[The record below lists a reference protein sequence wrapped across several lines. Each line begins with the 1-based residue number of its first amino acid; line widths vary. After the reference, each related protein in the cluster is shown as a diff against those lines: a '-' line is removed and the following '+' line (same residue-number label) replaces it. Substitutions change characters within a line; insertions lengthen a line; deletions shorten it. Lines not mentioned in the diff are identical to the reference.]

1 MCKLEERAR
10 RLFRRGAQV
19 RYQNRIRVI
28 AQVNWLYLGTE
39 LRNGDVY
46 LVPLTRKHEKNV
58 RPINIWLLAREC
70 QEIRIARSRPSGPRE
85 TLPGGDLGTR

>member
-19 RYQNRIRVI
+19 RYQNRIRII
-28 AQVNWLYLGTE
+28 AQVNWLYSGTK

-46 LVPLTRKHEKNV
+46 FVPLTGK
-58 RPINIWLLAREC
+58 RPENARCYNIWLLAREC
-70 QEIRIARSRPSGPRE
+70 QEIRIARSRPNRRNELDHGR
-85 TLPGGDLGTR
+85 